1 MEHFAGADL
10 HGRNTMVGITDEK
23 DNRVFKKR
31 FPNYL
36 PVILSALEP
45 YKNTLVGIAVEST
58 FNWYVMAAG
67 GWFNGSGLSR
77 GFSSSGRNGQV

>member
-1 MEHFAGADL
+1 MEHFAGMDV

-23 DNRVFKKR
+23 DIRLFKKR

-36 PVILSALEP
+36 PAILSALEP
-45 YKNTLVGIAVEST
+45 YKDTLRGIAVEST

-67 GWFNGSGLSR
+67 GWSDGER
-77 GFSSSGRNGQV
+77 I